1 MGYNE
6 EKEYMKSKAVQ
17 FLEAHQSGECSTFMD
32 DVKWRQENAAW
43 LRKSRRV
50 AFAVMDY
57 MKENN
62 ISKEKLAEEMAVTP
76 DFVSNLLSG
85 KVKANSEVLKRL
97 AAKEQLKDSVYSDSM
112 D

>member
-1 MGYNE
+1 
-6 EKEYMKSKAVQ
+6 
-17 FLEAHQSGECSTFMD
+17 
-32 DVKWRQENAAW
+32 
-43 LRKSRRV
+43 
-50 AFAVMDY
+50 MDY
-57 MKENN
+57 MQENN
-62 ISKEKLAEEMAVTP
+62 ISKEKLAEEMGVTP